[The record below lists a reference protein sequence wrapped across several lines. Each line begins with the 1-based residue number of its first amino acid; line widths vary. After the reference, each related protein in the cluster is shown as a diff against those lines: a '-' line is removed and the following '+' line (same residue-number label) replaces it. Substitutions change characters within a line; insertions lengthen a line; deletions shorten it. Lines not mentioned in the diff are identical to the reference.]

1 MFRKLVSNL
10 AFSSA
15 LVGQLSFYAKRLR
28 KEEATRRMGLIF
40 MALALVVQSF
50 AVFTPPE
57 SANAANADNVIYSG
71 IRSKEDLLAI
81 YDRNIDSAGRT
92 NIRQIYAQFGITRDD
107 ITKMHLGSYNTGD
120 FDGKIKSVG
129 RSDWGVS
136 YRYPVKV
143 SGTNTTV
150 YTGGYINTQGKS
162 WKMPALIG
170 KRSVD
175 GAWFAI
181 TLDCGNPVYVVPPP
195 PVKKPAATCAS
206 LAIVPIGRTNIR
218 INAKAKTVDGAKVSA
233 YTYRIKDA
241 ADAVILADRIPT
253 TSTSS
258 SIQRTLP
265 TDGSYTIDVIVA
277 TSVGNKTSDSCTK
290 TFVVSPEPRCIVN
303 PELVESNPE
312 CKPCPSDDKIWYKD
326 DTCKASFT
334 LNKSVRNLTQTLDD
348 ANNTTAKAGDQLQY
362 TLTVRNT
369 GKDAGTYAMSDTIAD
384 VLEYATIVNLGDG
397 SLASQSTATPTV
409 VNWPTV
415 TLKAGESIEKVFV
428 VKVKNTIPAMAT
440 NLSNPQSYNCH
451 VTNTF
456 GNTLN
461 VRIDC
466 PPEKIVEQAITE
478 LPHTG
483 VGENVLFSAFVIAIA
498 VYFYARSRQM
508 STELRLVR
516 RNINSGTI

>member
-15 LVGQLSFYAKRLR
+15 LVGQLGFYAKRLR
-28 KEEATRRMGLIF
+28 QEEATRRTGLIF
-40 MALALVVQSF
+40 VALALVVQSF
-50 AVFTPPE
+50 AVFSPPE

-71 IRSKEDLLAI
+71 IRDKNDLLAI
-81 YDRNIDSAGRT
+81 YDRNMDSAGRT

-107 ITKMHLGSYNTGD
+107 ISKMQLGSYNTGD
-120 FDGKIKSVG
+120 FNGKIKSVG

-136 YRYPVKV
+136 YRYTVKV
-143 SGTNTTV
+143 AGTNTTV

-195 PVKKPAATCAS
+195 PVKKPAATCTALTITPVS
-206 LAIVPIGRTNIR
+206 RSSMRL
-218 INAKAKTVDGAKVSA
+218 NAKATTVDGAAISG
-233 YTYRIKDA
+233 YTYQIKNASGAIVHSQQVKTA
-241 ADAVILADRIPT
+241 A
-253 TSTSS
+253 TSS
-258 SIQRTLP
+258 SLEYTFAN
-265 TDGSYTIDVIVA
+265 DGKYTADVIVA
-277 TSVGNKTSDSCTK
+277 TSVGNKTAPNCAKSVSI
-290 TFVVSPEPRCIVN
+290 SPEPRCVVN
-303 PELVESNPE
+303 PELVESDAE
-312 CKPCPSDDKIWYKD
+312 CKPCVSDEKLWYKD
-326 DTCKASFT
+326 KDCSAQFT
-334 LNKSVRNLTQTLDD
+334 LSKTVRNLTQSLDD

-362 TLTVRNT
+362 TLSVKNT
-369 GKDAGTYAMSDTIAD
+369 GKDSGIYTMNDTVAD
-384 VLEYATIVNLGDG
+384 ILEYATVVNLGDG
-397 SLASQSTATPTV
+397 TLSPQSAATPTV
-409 VNWPTV
+409 ASWPAFSVKVGETV
-415 TLKAGESIEKVFV
+415 EKVIV
-428 VKVKNTIPAMAT
+428 VKINNTIPAMAT
-440 NLSNPQSYNCH
+440 NLSNPQSYNCR

-483 VGENVLFSAFVIAIA
+483 AGENMFFSAIVVAIA

-508 STELRLVR
+508 ATEVRLIR
-516 RNINSGTI
+516 RNINAGTI

>member
-15 LVGQLSFYAKRLR
+15 LVGQLGFYAKRLR
-28 KEEATRRMGLIF
+28 QEEATRRMGLIF
-40 MALALVVQSF
+40 VALALVVQSF
-50 AVFTPPE
+50 AVFSPPE

-71 IRSKEDLLAI
+71 IRDKKDLLAI
-81 YDRNIDSAGRT
+81 YDRNTDSAGRT

-107 ITKMHLGSYNTGD
+107 ITKMQLGSYNTGD
-120 FDGKIKSVG
+120 FNGKIKSVG

-143 SGTNTTV
+143 EGTNTTV

-195 PVKKPAATCAS
+195 VKKPAAACSALTITPLNRS
-206 LAIVPIGRTNIR
+206 TIR
-218 INAKAKTVDGAKVSA
+218 LTAKASKVDGATIA
-233 YTYRIKDA
+233 GYIYQIRTANGA
-241 ADAVILADRIPT
+241 AVRSQQVPT

-258 SIQRTLP
+258 SLEHTFAS
-265 TDGSYTIDVIVA
+265 DGAYIADVSVT
-277 TSVGNKTSDSCTK
+277 TSVGNKTGPNCVKSLTI
-290 TFVVSPEPRCIVN
+290 SPEPRCIVN
-303 PELVESNPE
+303 PELVESDPE
-312 CKPCPSDDKIWYKD
+312 CKPCVSDEKLWYKD
-326 DTCKASFT
+326 KDCVATFVLSKT
-334 LNKSVRNLTQTLDD
+334 VRNLTQSLDD

-362 TLTVRNT
+362 TLRVKNT
-369 GKDAGTYAMSDTIAD
+369 GKDVGMYTMSDTVAD
-384 VLEYATIVNLGDG
+384 ILEYATIVNLGDG
-397 SLASQSTATPTV
+397 TLSAQSVATPAVASWPAFPVKVGETV
-409 VNWPTV
+409 
-415 TLKAGESIEKVFV
+415 EKVIV
-428 VKVKNTIPAMAT
+428 VKINNSIPSMAM
-440 NLSNPQSYNCH
+440 NMSNPQSYNCR

-466 PPEKIVEQAITE
+466 PPEKVVEQAITE

-483 VGENVLFSAFVIAIA
+483 AGENVLLSAIVVAIA

-508 STELRLVR
+508 ATEVRLIR
-516 RNINSGTI
+516 RSVNAGTI